1 MAAPR
6 CLFLALVGGL
16 LVAASQVGAQ
26 DATGSVRGRIVDAA
40 SQQPLSSVN
49 VIVVGSPRGSVT
61 QTDGSYLIVNIPA
74 GTHTVRASRIGYSPI
89 TQSVSVSAGST
100 ATADFTLAA
109 QAVVLGDV
117 ISVGYGTQKKEAIT
131 GSVAT
136 VNAEEANKGVV
147 TNATQMLEGR
157 VSGVNVT
164 SNNGEPGAGSQ
175 IRIRG
180 GSSISGSNDPL
191 YVIDGVPIDNS
202 AVDPAGINTGNG
214 GGDAPGRNPLNL
226 LNPSD
231 IQTITVLKDA
241 SATAIYGSRG
251 ANGVILIETKNGEEY
266 SGVLVRENSEQLV
279 TRDATGREVAVA
291 KNNLKNRTMS
301 NTSLMPA
308 GLIDALAPQ
317 ERIDLF
323 RFLSELGKPGSFDAT
338 KGNVARVWKLRPGTH
353 TVEQFGEE
361 KFVTSNL
368 NGPEWTPAFSQVD
381 GRLPADSMLEGT
393 TVGKYLGVVGLYAAA
408 QLQVTKAGPVRLK
421 LSGPD
426 AAPVW
431 IDGKPAKPGAEITAE
446 LSTGS
451 HTIVVRLDQKKL
463 PPHLRLE
470 ASEGTFVA
478 N

>member
-1 MAAPR
+1 M
-6 CLFLALVGGL
+6 LH
-16 LVAASQVGAQ
+16 
-26 DATGSVRGRIVDAA
+26 
-40 SQQPLSSVN
+40 PLSASTSLIQPGQVVDLTILRVEDPVVVPGERTAVRVHVLNSGTAIAYN
-49 VIVVGSPRGSVT
+49 VTKGDAVKGETIYRRKELGCMPCHAIGGAGGKVGPDMTSLGASAPV
-61 QTDGSYLIVNIPA
+61 DYLIESVWFPNKKIKE
-74 GTHTVRASRIGYSPI
+74 GYH
-89 TQSVSVSAGST
+89 A
-100 ATADFTLAA
+100 
-109 QAVVLGDV
+109 
-117 ISVGYGTQKKEAIT
+117 
-131 GSVAT
+131 
-136 VNAEEANKGVV
+136 
-147 TNATQMLEGR
+147 
-157 VSGVNVT
+157 
-164 SNNGEPGAGSQ
+164 
-175 IRIRG
+175 
-180 GSSISGSNDPL
+180 
-191 YVIDGVPIDNS
+191 
-202 AVDPAGINTGNG
+202 
-214 GGDAPGRNPLNL
+214 
-226 LNPSD
+226 
-231 IQTITVLKDA
+231 
-241 SATAIYGSRG
+241 
-251 ANGVILIETKNGEEY
+251 ILIETKNGEEY

-279 TRDATGREVAVA
+279 TRDAAGKEVAVA

-323 RFLSELGKPGSFDAT
+323 RFLSELGKPGPFDAT

-393 TVGKYLGVVGLYAAA
+393 TVGKYLGIVGLYAAA